1 MNLQAMCGR
10 FRREIM
16 EKGLEHNLLDFAYSY
31 CNTMR
36 GTGRRKD
43 ENAEGESGMMALK
56 WEIEVKDDQHKQFA
70 IWKGEWVS
78 GALLILGFFPF
89 RFCFLREVPFWI
101 SMNPATNS

>member
-56 WEIEVKDDQHKQFA
+56 
-70 IWKGEWVS
+70 
-78 GALLILGFFPF
+78 
-89 RFCFLREVPFWI
+89 
-101 SMNPATNS
+101 